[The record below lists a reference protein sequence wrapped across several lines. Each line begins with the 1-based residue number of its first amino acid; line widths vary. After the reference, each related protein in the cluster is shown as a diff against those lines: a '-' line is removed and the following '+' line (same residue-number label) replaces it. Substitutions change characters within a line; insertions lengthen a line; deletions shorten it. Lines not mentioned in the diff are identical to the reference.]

1 MKKVNIIGA
10 GLTGPLLSIYL
21 SKKGFNVSLYEK
33 RPDCRISS
41 NYNGRSINLALS
53 ERGINALKEISLY
66 DNIKDLL
73 IPMGGR
79 MIHRIGESLDFQ
91 PYGSNKNECIY
102 SVSRLELNKKL
113 LELSE
118 SCGVKIY
125 FDKVLTGYDSDS
137 NNLNF
142 NGEVVENSS
151 PVIGCDGSSSII
163 SDVIASNHGCT
174 KKVDGLGYSYK
185 ELTILPTD
193 EGFRLNKNA
202 LHIWPRNSFMM
213 IALPNTDKSFTCT
226 LFLPNSGINSF
237 SQNKNKNDVA
247 SFFKEHFPDLI
258 HLIPDYIDQYMAN
271 PVSSLSTVYLD
282 VWHYKDRACVLGDA
296 AHAIVPFFGQGMNAG
311 FEDCSVINKLL
322 TNFTGDWNKLF
333 SDFYRLRKKNCDS
346 IARMALENFIE
357 MRDHVLN
364 QKYIL
369 KKKLSSIIESRHKD
383 RFIPRYSMVSFH
395 SIPYRTVYERGK
407 AQDKI
412 LDRLISKYPD
422 INNIDYKYL
431 DRLVEENL
439 EPLYE

>member
-1 MKKVNIIGA
+1 MKKINIIGA
-10 GLTGPLLSIYL
+10 GLTGPLLSIFL

-33 RPDCRISS
+33 RSDCRLSS

-73 IPMGGR
+73 IPMEGR
-79 MIHRIGESLDFQ
+79 MIHRIDKSLDFQ
-91 PYGSNKNECIY
+91 SYGSNKNECIY

-118 SCGVKIY
+118 SCGVKIT

-142 NGEVVENSS
+142 NGEVVEDSS
-151 PVIGCDGSSSII
+151 PVIGCDGSLSII
-163 SDVIASNHGCT
+163 SDVIASYHGCA
-174 KKVDGLGYSYK
+174 KRVNDLGYSYK
-185 ELTILPTD
+185 ELSISPSD
-193 EGFRLNKNA
+193 KGFRLNKNA

-237 SQNKNKNDVA
+237 SENKNNDDVA

-271 PVSSLSTVYLD
+271 PISSLSTVYLD
-282 VWHYKDRACVLGDA
+282 MWHYKDRVCVLGDA

-311 FEDCSVINKLL
+311 FEDCSVLNKLL
-322 TNFTGDWNKLF
+322 TNFNGNWNELF
-333 SDFYRLRKKNCDS
+333 SDFYRLRKNNCDS
-346 IARMALENFIE
+346 IARMSLENFIE
-357 MRDHVLN
+357 MRDHVLDEN
-364 QKYIL
+364 YII
-369 KKKLSSIIESRHKD
+369 KKRLSSIIESRHKD
-383 RFIPRYSMVSFH
+383 RFVPRYSMVSFH
-395 SIPYRTVYERGK
+395 STPYSMVYERGRV
-407 AQDKI
+407 QDKI
-412 LDRLISKYPD
+412 LDRLISKD
-422 INNIDYKYL
+422 SNLENIDYKYL